1 MDWVGS
7 GWRVF
12 FNPTRPCGVEKFLIH
27 HKQKLTQP
35 NPHRSGC
42 GLGWVGLVGCV
53 HHVDNPTN
61 SQNTIIN
68 QSRKF
73 KHNK

>member
-53 HHVDNPTN
+53 HHVFMPFIKLGFY
-61 SQNTIIN
+61 QLYEEK
-68 QSRKF
+68 KF
-73 KHNK
+73 Q